1 LAGEILKKRRE
12 ELGIDIREASDALKI
27 SSECLS
33 AIENDIFDK
42 LPVAVYT
49 IGYIRCY
56 AKYLDVDAEPVIA
69 NFVSHLTTPQ
79 PSTVI
84 PVSSFKRKVPLYF
97 YLIFAFVA
105 GALTFVVYTF
115 TVKNQTD
122 GTTAEKAAPAV
133 EEEIPPVPSAPP
145 TSAVAPV
152 TEPGETKTEEIKT
165 SEPVPA
171 AQDKKAHQ
179 VVITA
184 SDTVWL
190 QIRFE
195 DGKTEEVLLRS
206 GDSKRWEFDGTAVLK
221 IGNAGGVSLKFDGK
235 DLGVPGNAGQV
246 LNLTFPQG

>member
-1 LAGEILKKRRE
+1 MAGEILKKRRE

-27 SSECLS
+27 SSEYLS

-69 NFVSHLTTPQ
+69 NFVSHLATPQ
-79 PSTVI
+79 PSTII

-97 YLIFAFVA
+97 YLIFAFAA
-105 GALTFVVYTF
+105 GVLTYVVYTF

-122 GTTAEKAAPAV
+122 VMTAEKVAPAV
-133 EEEIPPVPSAPP
+133 EEKTPVPSAPP
-145 TSAVAPV
+145 ADTVVPV
-152 TEPGETKTEEIKT
+152 TEPVETKPEEMKI
-165 SEPVPA
+165 SEPAPA
-171 AQDKKAHQ
+171 APDKKAHQ

-195 DGKTEEVLLRS
+195 DGKTDEVLLRA
-206 GDSKRWEFDGTAVLK
+206 GDSKHWEFDDTAVLK

-246 LNLTFPQG
+246 LNLTFPQD